1 MASSAIADR
10 KDALMFDVTT
20 GTIRP
25 DFIDVAP
32 ITGDGPLAQ
41 RWQEENHGLKVV
53 KVEVKKE
60 DVK

>member
-1 MASSAIADR
+1 
-10 KDALMFDVTT
+10 MFDVTT

-60 DVK
+60 EVK